1 MAFFLFLM
9 LRARLSYL
17 FTADWETFLSV
28 GYLCVAIL
36 CSAYDRQVT
45 FLKIEP
51 MLLQKKGRHHFIN
64 SIVLPLSNH
73 RMCSNLKSK
82 HLCHNVD
89 QAFSEMMKP
98 TLLLD
103 TRMMH
108 KKISCLSSFSSA
120 SMMKVICLMSHLSP
134 EACVIS
140 F

>member
-45 FLKIEP
+45 FFKIEP
-51 MLLQKKGRHHFIN
+51 MLLQKKEGQHFIN

-73 RMCSNLKSK
+73 RS
-82 HLCHNVD
+82 V
-89 QAFSEMMKP
+89 A
-98 TLLLD
+98 T
-103 TRMMH
+103 
-108 KKISCLSSFSSA
+108 
-120 SMMKVICLMSHLSP
+120 
-134 EACVIS
+134 
-140 F
+140 